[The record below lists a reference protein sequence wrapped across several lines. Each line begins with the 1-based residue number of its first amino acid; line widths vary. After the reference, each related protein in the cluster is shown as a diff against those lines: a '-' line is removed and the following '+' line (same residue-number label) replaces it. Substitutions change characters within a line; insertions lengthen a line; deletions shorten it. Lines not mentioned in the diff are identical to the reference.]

1 MRGGVGARMDVLDI
15 ERADGR
21 RRKVTLR
28 RFPRDN
34 RSSQPEHVAREY
46 HALQLVEKAGIPAP
60 RPLLLDAEAE
70 LFGVPA
76 IVLTYLPGAPVY
88 LPRDVGAWADQLARV
103 LLAIHAVT
111 SDRFDLSVL
120 NVHLRDDVRQ
130 ELKTR
135 RPHAQEHGSLAR
147 SVHAVLVRDIDHI
160 GWQNATLVHNDF
172 WPGNTVWYRGKLTG
186 VVDWTQ
192 AKVGDPRTDV
202 SQCRIDLAVIL
213 DLAAAEAFREA
224 YESNAAAPVPDI
236 WYFDLLRGLGAL
248 LSYEF
253 WLPGYHD
260 AGLAHVTK
268 RRARTRIEAFLR
280 TALEERKTALRAMPR
295 RKAKR
300 LQ

>member
-1 MRGGVGARMDVLDI
+1 MDVFDI
-15 ERADGR
+15 ERADGA

-34 RSSQPEHVAREY
+34 RKSQPEHVAHEY
-46 HALQLVEKAGIPAP
+46 HVLQLLEKVGIPAP

-76 IVLTYLPGAPVY
+76 FAMTYLPGAPVY
-88 LPRDVGAWADQLARV
+88 LPRDVGEWAVQLARA
-103 LLAIHAVT
+103 LLAIHAIT
-111 SDRFDLSVL
+111 PDRFDLSVL
-120 NVHLRDDVRQ
+120 NVHLREGVRQ
-130 ELKTR
+130 DLKTR
-135 RPHAQEHGSLAR
+135 RPHAQEHGALAR
-147 SVHAVLVRDIDHI
+147 SVHAALVDDIDYI
-160 GWQNATLVHNDF
+160 DWEDATLVHKDF
-172 WPGNTVWYRGKLTG
+172 WPGNTIWYRGKLTG
-186 VVDWTQ
+186 VVDWTD
-192 AKVGDPRTDV
+192 AEVGDPRTDL
-202 SQCRIDLAVIL
+202 SQCRIDLAIIL
-213 DLAAAEAFREA
+213 DLAAAEALREA
-224 YESNAAAPVPDI
+224 YQSNAAAPVQDV

-280 TALEERKTALRAMPR
+280 AALEERETARRAMPR